1 MGVIHQETDEIIKDD
16 YKNLKKH
23 DESNSISVK
32 RWVILGGMFC
42 LLNICFIIVICLS
55 HSLRAGDVEVISIQG
70 AETGKVE
77 SDSTLE
83 DGLIENG
90 SEDISSEDGL
100 ELDVSDK
107 ETADKKLD
115 EGIKDSSNLISDDD
129 DKRKRVYLTFDDG
142 PTKNTEKILD
152 ILQEYN
158 VQATFF
164 VIGRDDAYSKSLYQR
179 IVEEG
184 HTLAMH
190 SYSHNYSEIYQSKK
204 AFYKDFDKI
213 YNLLF
218 ETTGV
223 EPKYYRFPGGT
234 SNQVSKVSMKSLAKS
249 LTKRGYVY
257 FDWNAMSGDANGKSL
272 TKRQMI
278 NNVLKDVKLH
288 NTSIVLMHDAA
299 EKVKTVQM
307 LPDLLDELLALD
319 TSILP
324 IDENTPLIQHVKAD

>member
-55 HSLRAGDVEVISIQG
+55 HSLRAGDMEVISIQG
-70 AETGKVE
+70 AETEKTEAGNT
-77 SDSTLE
+77 SDKDL
-83 DGLIENG
+83 
-90 SEDISSEDGL
+90 SEDGSKDRL
-100 ELDVSDK
+100 NDNSSKEDIENDVTEKELDEES
-107 ETADKKLD
+107 
-115 EGIKDSSNLISDDD
+115 KDNSSLISDED

-164 VIGRDDAYSKSLYQR
+164 VIGREDDYSKSLYQR

-190 SYSHNYSEIYQSKK
+190 SYSHNYSEIYRSQK

-213 YNLLF
+213 YNLLY

-249 LTKRGYVY
+249 LTKRGYNY

-307 LPDLLDELLALD
+307 LPALLDELLALD
-319 TSILP
+319 VAILP
-324 IDENTPLIQHVKAD
+324 IDEDTPLIQHVKVN